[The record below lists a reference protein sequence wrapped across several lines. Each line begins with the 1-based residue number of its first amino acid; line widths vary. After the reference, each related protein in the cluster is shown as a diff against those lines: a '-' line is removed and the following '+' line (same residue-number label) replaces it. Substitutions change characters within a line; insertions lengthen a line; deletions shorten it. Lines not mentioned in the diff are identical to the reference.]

1 MLSQT
6 ADPVLEHLTSASF
19 AELIAANVE
28 CEARWQSLQH
38 SADAT
43 PITTLKSY
51 VLAMEKLPR
60 SVETKPTRQESF
72 DRLFVVGTSSSLP
85 TPDTKVPRSR

>member
-1 MLSQT
+1 MSQT

-28 CEARWQSLQH
+28 SEARWQSLQH

-60 SVETKPTRQESF
+60 SIESRPTRQESF
-72 DRLFVVGTSSSLP
+72 DRLFVVGTFAS
-85 TPDTKVPRSR
+85 TAIPDTKAL